1 MTRPRFAEIVEQARL
16 DDIPVLP
23 SVLDPRGK
31 HPAISWLEFQGR
43 RPTSQEYRDW
53 VCRYGNRNGLYV
65 LGPISG
71 RFVVD
76 PDTIEANE
84 YLAKRVEN
92 DTQMLRSSR
101 GPHYHFAYPEGF
113 RVYNSASAIYPGV
126 DIRGFG
132 GVSVAAGSVHHSG
145 HVYDWDEGC
154 SPSEIEL
161 AIAPNWLLDWLF
173 AENARREHFDSLP
186 IETRPFTGRVKAWAR
201 KAIDGELERLTSA
214 AKGTRN
220 DTLVRVSFKIGQLVA
235 GGEADA
241 SELRAALEAV
251 TNNWTDE
258 RSKSIDTIA
267 RAFDEGMAHPRCA
280 PRSKFKRRS
289 PWAHTPGLAGEYE
302 DGVSANG

>member
-1 MTRPRFAEIVEQARL
+1 MTRPRFAQIVEQARL

-43 RPTSQEYRDW
+43 RPTSQEYREW

-76 PDTIEANE
+76 PDTYEANE
-84 YLAKRVEN
+84 YSAKRIEGE
-92 DTQMLRSSR
+92 TQIVQTAR
-101 GPHYHFAYPEGF
+101 GLHYHFAYPDF
-113 RVYNSASAIYPGV
+113 RVYNSASQIYPGI

-132 GVSVAAGSVHHSG
+132 GVSVAVGSIHHSG
-145 HVYDWDEGC
+145 YTYKWLEDH
-154 SPSEIEL
+154 SPNEVEL
-161 AIAPNWLLDWLF
+161 ATAPNWLLDWLF
-173 AENARREHFDSLP
+173 AENARREHFVTLP
-186 IETRPFTGRVKAWAR
+186 TESRPFTGRVNAWAR

-241 SELRAALEAV
+241 GELRAALEAV
-251 TNNWTDE
+251 TSSWTDE
-258 RSKSIDTIA
+258 RDKSIDTIS

-302 DGVSANG
+302 DGVEANG